1 MANTLLLLRVTTQ
14 FKELIMKNT
23 LVFCSLLI
31 SISFSASAL
40 DVKQRFDHLDK
51 NKDGFLTHTELEPQP
66 QLLNSYVSWDKDR
79 DNRISLLEFKQFLTN
94 NLY

>member
-1 MANTLLLLRVTTQ
+1 
-14 FKELIMKNT
+14 MKNMM
-23 LVFCSLLI
+23 LFCSLLVGF
-31 SISFSASAL
+31 SFNALAL

-51 NKDGFLTHTELEPQP
+51 NKDGFLTHAELEPQP
-66 QLLNSYVSWDKDR
+66 QLLNSYSNWDKDR